1 MEDDV
6 LERIDETVG
15 RIIRLLFW
23 IRLEMVVGTVLIWA
37 LVIVE
42 FG

>member
-1 MEDDV
+1 MDDHV
-6 LERIDETVG
+6 LERIDETVD

-23 IRLEMVVGTVLIWA
+23 IRLEMVVETVLVWA

-42 FG
+42 LG